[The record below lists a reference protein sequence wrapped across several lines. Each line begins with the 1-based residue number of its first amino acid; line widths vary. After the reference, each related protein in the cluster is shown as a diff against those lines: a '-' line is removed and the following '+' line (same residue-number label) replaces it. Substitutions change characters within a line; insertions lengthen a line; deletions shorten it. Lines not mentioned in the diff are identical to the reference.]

1 MFYCFFS
8 SYIKNILGDSGIKF
22 VTKVMGIILVAIAF
36 MMISDGLGGM
46 VPGILIDLVSDG
58 AIALLKGS

>member
-1 MFYCFFS
+1 
-8 SYIKNILGDSGIKF
+8 
-22 VTKVMGIILVAIAF
+22 MGIILVAIAF